1 MGTRDMANSD
11 TSVLFVCLGNIC
23 RSPTAEAVFREK
35 IKNSQLAIEIDSAG
49 TMGYHIGV
57 SPDER
62 AKAVGE
68 MRGYQFKGIKSR
80 KVVVDDFEKFE
91 HILAMDKENLR
102 HLLEMCPTEHQ
113 HKVALFMQYANS
125 DVEEVPDPYYGGKRG
140 FEYVLDL
147 IELASDGL
155 LNSLVSRF
163 AVR

>member
-1 MGTRDMANSD
+1 MANSD

-23 RSPTAEAVFREK
+23 RSPTAEAVFKEK
-35 IKNSQLAIEIDSAG
+35 IKNSQLRIDIDSAG

-57 SPDER
+57 TPDER
-62 AKAVGE
+62 AKAVAQE
-68 MRGYQFKGIKSR
+68 RGYNFKGIKSR
-80 KVVVDDFEKFE
+80 KVVLEDFEKFE
-91 HILAMDKENLR
+91 YILAMDKENLR
-102 HLLEMCPTEHQ
+102 HLLEMCPAEYQ
-113 HKVALFMQYANS
+113 HKVVLFMQYADS

-155 LNSLVSRF
+155 LISIASRF